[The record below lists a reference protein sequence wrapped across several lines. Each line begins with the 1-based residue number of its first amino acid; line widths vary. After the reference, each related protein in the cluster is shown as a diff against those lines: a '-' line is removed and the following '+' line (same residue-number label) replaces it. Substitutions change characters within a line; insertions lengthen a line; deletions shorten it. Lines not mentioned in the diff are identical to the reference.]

1 MTSLPLLEDMGRI
14 SDRMVEAARANDWDQ
29 LVALEQNVARLR
41 ERIADNDEHCSVAVG
56 QGERAR
62 KLALIRHIL
71 ANDAE
76 VRRHVEPRMEQI
88 RIYLGK
94 VSMAGSASG
103 NSASHC

>member
-14 SDRMVEAARANDWDQ
+14 SDRMVEAARASDWDQ

-41 ERIADNDEHCSVAVG
+41 DRIADNDEHCLVAS
-56 QGERAR
+56 QGERVR

-94 VSMAGSASG
+94 VSTAGSASG
-103 NSASHC
+103 NTASHC